1 MLKLTIEVDNRVI
14 TRSLDADSY
23 QELKHN
29 LQNVLT
35 QERSWISLFK
45 TNHGTVILS
54 SDHLRRAFI
63 KFEEVPC
70 E

>member
-1 MLKLTIEVDNRVI
+1 MFKLTVEVDNRVI
-14 TRSLDADSY
+14 TKSLPTDECVQYVSHVQSVLE
-23 QELKHN
+23 QE
-29 LQNVLT
+29 QG
-35 QERSWISLFK
+35 WITLYD
-45 TNHGTVILS
+45 TNHGIVIVS